1 MGNLV
6 NRASFGE
13 HKEPTQREVMLSE
26 IRQAYKLGNWKHG
39 NDLKKHYDKLIK
51 ETKEDATK

>member
-1 MGNLV
+1 MEKRTESINVRLTE
-6 NRASFGE
+6 AE
-13 HKEPTQREVMLSE
+13 REVMLSE

-51 ETKEDATK
+51 ERKI